1 MAESG
6 YGRIRL
12 FEDFCGG
19 EFPVANAVAYGTSP
33 THAYIGDFK
42 ITGKF
47 APTDAGIVGL
57 AKAGGWGRLT
67 GTNEA
72 DEGLAYGTEI
82 CFSPALNGPL
92 AIEARVETQVLTAR
106 NLWLGFADVNADAN
120 VPPVTGATGTITLVA
135 SDLCGFMLDS
145 TLTAGADWHMVFNG
159 GTVTGE
165 TVSTNIV
172 ASTDTLVASTSV
184 VLRLEIDPNGT
195 ARWYIDG
202 VLRQTQANAVS
213 TTVLQ
218 GGTVACYGTTTTITD
233 IDVDYLAVEANRDW
247 TV

>member
-1 MAESG
+1 MAQSG
-6 YGRIRL
+6 YGKIL
-12 FEDFCGG
+12 MFEDFGGG

-33 THAYIGDFK
+33 THAYLGDFK

-72 DEGLAYGTEI
+72 DEGIAVGTEV

-92 AIEARVETQVLTAR
+92 GIEARVETQVLTAR

-120 VPPVTGATGTITLVA
+120 VPPVTGATTTLTLVA
-135 SDLCGFMLDS
+135 SDLCGFVFDS
-145 TLTAGADWHMVFNG
+145 TLTAAADWHMTHNG
-159 GTVTGE
+159 GTTTGATDST
-165 TVSTNIV
+165 TVV
-172 ASTDTLVASTSV
+172 AGSDTLIASTSV
-184 VLRLEIDPNGT
+184 VLRLEIDTNGT

-202 VLRQTQANAVS
+202 VLRQTVVNALDP
-213 TTVLQ
+213 TVLLS
-218 GGTVACYGTTTTITD
+218 GTVACYGTTTTITD